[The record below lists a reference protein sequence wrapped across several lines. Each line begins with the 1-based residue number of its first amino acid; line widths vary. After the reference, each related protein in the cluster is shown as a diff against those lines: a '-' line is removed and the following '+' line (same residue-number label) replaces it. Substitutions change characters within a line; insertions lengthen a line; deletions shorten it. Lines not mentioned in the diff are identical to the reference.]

1 MQIRR
6 ARHAD
11 LDAVGE
17 LTVAAYRDFLD
28 GPDDP
33 YAIHLG
39 NAEARFREAE
49 LWVAVAED
57 EQTVLGSVTVCPEG
71 SPWREI
77 GAADEGEFRMLA
89 VAPDAQGRGVG
100 DALVRF
106 CLDRFRDVGCSAV
119 VLSSLEEMSAAHRI
133 YERHGF
139 QRLGERDWEPH
150 PGTRLIA
157 FRKDLAA

>member
-1 MQIRR
+1 MLIRP
-6 ARHAD
+6 ARQED
-11 LDAVGE
+11 LGSVGE
-17 LTVAAYRDFLD
+17 LTLAAYQHYLD

-33 YAIHLG
+33 YATHLG

-49 LWVAVAED
+49 LWVAVDED
-57 EQTVLGSVTVCPEG
+57 DDHVLGSVTVCPEG

-77 GAADEGEFRMLA
+77 GLVGEGEFRMLA

-100 DALVRF
+100 DALVGF
-106 CLDRFRDVGCSAV
+106 CLDRFREVGCSAV

-139 QRLGERDWEPH
+139 HRLSERDWEPH

-157 FRKDLAA
+157 YRKDLAA